1 MDGYSVQRLPFSLP
15 SDFAWLTRRAS
26 SKTADSSSVKE
37 STNLDDLA
45 FLERQLLISSVGIRR
60 HGHGVIVKESHKH
73 SGHLLRLQ
81 VVVVVL
87 GAPSPSVPVP
97 TGAIW
102 NIEEASAA
110 TTSLVPTT
118 LAIKAPR
125 AQDVSLRAD
134 GERATRCLRMRKS
147 HVEPF
152 SARRYQCVFVLFKGG
167 RRCRAGLDKTLR
179 QTDTT
184 EDSWASCSHS
194 KWHHSSA
201 NLHRGSKF

>member
-1 MDGYSVQRLPFSLP
+1 MINWTATLFKDCPFHFRRISPGSLAVRQVKP
-15 SDFAWLTRRAS
+15 PTRPP
-26 SKTADSSSVKE
+26 VKE

-73 SGHLLRLQ
+73 SGQLLRLQ

-110 TTSLVPTT
+110 TASLVQST

-152 SARRYQCVFVLFKGG
+152 SARRYQCVFVLFKRRSAMSGG
-167 RRCRAGLDKTLR
+167 TR
-179 QTDTT
+179 
-184 EDSWASCSHS
+184 
-194 KWHHSSA
+194 
-201 NLHRGSKF
+201 